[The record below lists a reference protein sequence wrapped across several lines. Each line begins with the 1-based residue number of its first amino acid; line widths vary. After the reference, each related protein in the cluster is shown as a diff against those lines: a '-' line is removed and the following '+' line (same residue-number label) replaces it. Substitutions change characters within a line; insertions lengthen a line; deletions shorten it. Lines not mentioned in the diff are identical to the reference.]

1 MRYKYTFMYPYL
13 IEEIN
18 KCNNKNY
25 QSLIDYLTYEKS
37 DLSNIPKELFNSKVT
52 YNYSKYEYKW

>member
-1 MRYKYTFMYPYL
+1 MYPHL
-13 IEEIN
+13 IEERN
-18 KCNNKNY
+18 KYDNKNY
-25 QSLIDYLTYEKS
+25 QPLIDYLTYEKS